1 MGNNLIIKTN
11 ELTDEIR
18 NMTVEEYR
26 HKNYV
31 SVLANDNQ
39 MIEDLYDEIL
49 NKGKHFFCCLYGG
62 KIDFYS
68 DFELR
73 EDPDQ
78 YGFIVKRI
86 QYTEYSFLQEEQED
100 TQFYKTSRY
109 ITPNT
114 DVDTLMDRWYPLDD
128 ETFGKVKEGIDAV
141 IREMSVLK
149 DFLSKYTTLDSKL
162 VKKLTYKKK
171 ITDTNLTIDLSQYD
185 SNEKISDIVDKAYE
199 RLSDLNNNFKY
210 YVGKWFLKG
219 DPSYIAFKILDEKTL
234 FIFKHSPYTNAI
246 SGKTLVSDDIEMD
259 NVYILKDFDCA
270 DRLDHMKDFYTDVY
284 NHISH
289 ILREYREKNNE
300 YKNFL

>member
-1 MGNNLIIKTN
+1 MSNSLIIKTN

-31 SVLANDNQ
+31 SILANNNQ

-49 NKGKHFFCCLYGG
+49 KKGKYFFCCPYGG
-62 KIDFYS
+62 KIDIYS

-86 QYTEYSFLQEEQED
+86 QYAEYSFLQEKQEE
-100 TQFYKTSRY
+100 THFYKTTRY

-114 DVDTLMDRWYPLDD
+114 DVETLMDRWYPLDD
-128 ETFGKVKEGIDAV
+128 ETFNKVKEGIDAV

-149 DFLSKYTTLDSKL
+149 DFLSKYTTFDSNL

-171 ITDTNLTIDLSQYD
+171 ITDANLTIDLSQYD

-234 FIFKHSPYTNAI
+234 FMFKNSPYSNAI
-246 SGKTLVSDDIEMD
+246 SGKTLISDDIEMD
-259 NVYILKDFDCA
+259 NVYILKDFDSA
-270 DRLDHMKDFYTDVY
+270 ERLDDMKDFYTDVY
-284 NHISH
+284 NCISL